1 MGKNEFGQI
10 LRKLREKA
18 GLSQKELGDKVN
30 VDFTFISKIESG
42 AKPPQSKKAIIKLA
56 TILNIDEEEMLIL
69 AGNIPLDIAE
79 MLKNPYTI
87 RYLRSA
93 RTKKIISSINNK

>member
-1 MGKNEFGQI
+1 MGKNEFGQM
-10 LRKLREKA
+10 LRELREKA
-18 GLSQKELGDKVN
+18 GLSQRGLGDKVN
-30 VDFTFISKIESG
+30 VDFTYISKIESG
-42 AKPPQSKKAIIKLA
+42 AKPPPSKKVITKLA

-69 AGNIPLDIAE
+69 AGNIPLDITE
-79 MLKNPYTI
+79 MLKNPDTI

>member
-10 LRKLREKA
+10 LRKIREKA

-30 VDFTFISKIESG
+30 VDFTYISKIESG
-42 AKPPQSKKAIIKLA
+42 AKPPPSKKVITKLA

-69 AGNIPLDIAE
+69 AGNIPEDITE
-79 MLKNPYTI
+79 MLKNPDTI

-93 RTKKIISSINNK
+93 KTKKIISSINNK